1 MCVSLSAETIEKIW
15 IGVGFF
21 GQAMFF
27 MRFFVQ
33 WLASEKAQ
41 KSVMPVAFWYF
52 SIAGALIIL
61 SYAIYRADPVF
72 IAGQSIGLLIY
83 SRNLFLIRKNA
94 ILEKTNPEQA
104 A

>member
-1 MCVSLSAETIEKIW
+1 MSVSLNAETIEKIW
-15 IGVGFF
+15 IGIGFF

-33 WLASEKAQ
+33 WLASERAQ
-41 KSVMPVAFWYF
+41 KSVIPVAFWYF

-83 SRNLFLIRKNA
+83 TRNLYLIRKNA
-94 ILEKTNPEQA
+94 AAEKTNPEQA